1 MGDCGLHPCSL
12 DIERLLQDCRFERTR
27 RSGPGGQHRNK
38 TETAVVV
45 THTPSGISA
54 EANERRSQAS
64 NREVAIHRLRVRLAV
79 RVRAIGDDAPSELWQ
94 RRTAHGRISVAA
106 GHVDFPPLLAE
117 VLDVLQ
123 RSDFALS
130 AAAKALGVSSSSLLR
145 LIEKERP
152 ATLWVNEQ
160 RELRG
165 MAPLKF

>member
-1 MGDCGLHPCSL
+1 M
-12 DIERLLQDCRFERTR
+12 
-27 RSGPGGQHRNK
+27 
-38 TETAVVV
+38 
-45 THTPSGISA
+45 
-54 EANERRSQAS
+54 
-64 NREVAIHRLRVRLAV
+64 
-79 RVRAIGDDAPSELWQ
+79 
-94 RRTAHGRISVAA
+94 
-106 GHVDFPPLLAE
+106 
-117 VLDVLQ
+117 LDVLQ